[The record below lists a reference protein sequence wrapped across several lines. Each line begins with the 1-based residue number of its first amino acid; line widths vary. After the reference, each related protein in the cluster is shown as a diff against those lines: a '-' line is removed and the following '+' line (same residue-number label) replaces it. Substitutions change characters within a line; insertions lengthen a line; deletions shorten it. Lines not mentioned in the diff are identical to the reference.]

1 MTHAFT
7 MGYHDAIN
15 RGPKTQAGILAVSNL
30 SADEKLEYGRGI
42 KAGMAEIHRPKL
54 TASDI
59 QADLDYPVHTE
70 FIGEDN
76 A

>member
-1 MTHAFT
+1 MTKAFT
-7 MGYHDAIN
+7 MGYQDGIN
-15 RGPKTQAGILAVSNL
+15 RGPKTQSGIQAVRSL
-30 SADEKLEYGRGI
+30 SADDLVDYGRGV

-59 QADLDYPVHTE
+59 QAEYPVHTE